1 MWIYKQNGIS
11 KIINFLDNDVT
22 QPSRFRI
29 KNWVEINDGACETYN
44 TNSQIKFE
52 TTALKPNLC
61 DYVDA
66 YMLVQVTVTVV
77 TQAAEAAAIAAG
89 RNVTQGIF

>member
-11 KIINFLDNDVT
+11 KIINILDNDVT
-22 QPSRFRI
+22 QPSKFRI
-29 KNWVEINDGACETYN
+29 KNWVEINDGACGTYN
-44 TNSQIKFE
+44 TNSQIKFK
-52 TTALKPNLC
+52 TTALKSSLC